1 MKDQILKAVYQ
12 SGLHQTAQGVLRT
25 IWKDGVEIA
34 EPSLALLNFV
44 NKLGAIKETANAVE
58 P

>member
-12 SGLHQTAQGVLRT
+12 SGLHQTAPGVLRT
-25 IWKDGVEIA
+25 IWKDGVEID

-44 NKLGAIKETANAVE
+44 NKLCAIKETANAVE